1 MHFAKPVPSNA
12 TRRVVKQGME
22 MEKLGNEL
30 LFPPFANFSSSP
42 PPPPSTEKEG
52 ARQTTTSTEEKFVT
66 RPFLPPPSSLF
77 NAAELSRE
85 SRSIMDGK
93 CSRGLLRTKE
103 NGDYSTCLCRRM
115 LDCVVDRVMYVY
127 TCVQIIDGIL

>member
-1 MHFAKPVPSNA
+1 
-12 TRRVVKQGME
+12 
-22 MEKLGNEL
+22 
-30 LFPPFANFSSSP
+30 
-42 PPPPSTEKEG
+42 
-52 ARQTTTSTEEKFVT
+52 
-66 RPFLPPPSSLF
+66 
-77 NAAELSRE
+77 
-85 SRSIMDGK
+85 MDGK